1 MTGRVA
7 NDAPREAPGYYGVK
21 GGTMFATATMEG
33 GGSRGEEEEGGG
45 GTVIRTATTKA
56 TEDGVRRG
64 SVGAPPLSVLPP
76 WRWRVR
82 HLGTPA
88 GDAAAGGGDAG
99 PSSRDGEG
107 ASTAQ

>member
-1 MTGRVA
+1 MTGGVA

-21 GGTMFATATMEG
+21 GGTTFATATMEG
-33 GGSRGEEEEGGG
+33 GGFWGEEEEGGE
-45 GTVIRTATTKA
+45 GTVVRTATTKA

-64 SVGAPPLSVLPP
+64 SVGAPPLSGSPP

-88 GDAAAGGGDAG
+88 GDAAAGGGRRG
-99 PSSRDGEG
+99 LIVS
-107 ASTAQ
+107 